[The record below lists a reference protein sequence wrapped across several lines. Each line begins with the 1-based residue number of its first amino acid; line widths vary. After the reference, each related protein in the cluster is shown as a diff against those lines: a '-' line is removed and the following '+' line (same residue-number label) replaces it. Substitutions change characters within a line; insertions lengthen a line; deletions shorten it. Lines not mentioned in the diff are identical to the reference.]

1 MIEPTMLYTFLIAL
15 CMGLGALAVFIWS
28 VLEGQ
33 GEDIEDVKYRILYQ
47 ELDDEERG

>member
-1 MIEPTMLYTFLIAL
+1 MIESSILYAFLIAL

-33 GEDIEDVKYRILYQ
+33 TDDIEDVKYRVLDR
-47 ELDDEERG
+47 ELDDAKR